1 MYQKSI
7 ISARGLMRQ
16 FILRGRSTI
25 SKEFFVRRNVST
37 HSSVSIGR
45 FVQEATNPLNKS
57 QIYISRTNDPFIN
70 LSIEHYL
77 LQKTPADST
86 ILFLYTNQRSIVI
99 GRNQNPWNEVNL
111 GLLAQS
117 PIGNVALVRRRS
129 GGGTVFHDLGNVNYC
144 VICPTSHFD
153 RDKHAEMVVRALHK
167 LGVDRAKVNARH
179 DIVLKPTNVGT
190 SGFKVYKVSGSA
202 YKLTKERSLHHGT
215 CLLNSPNIAN
225 IGKFLR
231 SPAMRF
237 ITARG
242 VESVSSSVAN
252 VKIQNKAFEQAVV
265 EEFSAMY
272 GLQEPILLREDV
284 KEVPEISKGLKE
296 LTSLDWIFSQ
306 TPQFSFSADSSI
318 KNKKIQLP
326 LPRDLPQDFK
336 ANFTARNGAII
347 EADVEYKQ
355 NGETVQ
361 IGNDLVNKKIHE
373 IEWNMFPSS
382 FAEEPLKWF
391 SRLFSH
397 KFVDWRKER
406 RRDA

>member
-7 ISARGLMRQ
+7 IPSRGLMRQ
-16 FILRGRSTI
+16 FVLRGRSTI
-25 SKEFFVRRNVST
+25 TKGFFVRRNVST
-37 HSSVSIGR
+37 HSSVSIGK
-45 FVQEATNPLNKS
+45 FVQEATNPANKS

-86 ILFLYTNQRSIVI
+86 ILFLYTNERSIVI

-117 PIGNVALVRRRS
+117 PIGDVALVRRRS

-167 LGVDRAKVNARH
+167 LGVDRAMVNARH
-179 DIVLKPTNVGT
+179 DIVLKPTDVGT
-190 SGFKVYKVSGSA
+190 SGFKVFKVSGSA

-215 CLLNSPNIAN
+215 CLLNSPNIAD

-265 EEFSAMY
+265 EEFSEMY
-272 GLQEPILLREDV
+272 GPKEPILLREDV
-284 KEVPEISKGLKE
+284 KEVPEISKGLEE

-306 TPQFSFSADSSI
+306 TPQFLFSADTSI
-318 KNKKIQLP
+318 KNKNTQLP
-326 LPRDLPQDFK
+326 LPRDLPPYFK

-347 EADVEYKQ
+347 EADVEYKE

-361 IGNDLVNKKIHE
+361 IGKDLVNKKIHE

-397 KFVDWRKER
+397 KFVDWRRER
-406 RRDA
+406 KRDA